1 MVLVIGIDITKTLQ
15 SKPTNLKHKK
25 LKAMK
30 NLITLIAAIV
40 LVTGLTSTVKA
51 QNGVFAT
58 ATGSATIITP
68 ISIVNAGDMNFG
80 NIAVDA
86 TSGTVVLTSAGAR
99 TRTGGVTLP
108 VSKGTVS
115 AAKFTVKGQVSSTY
129 SITLPTTALTLTSGT
144 SNSMTVTGFTS
155 DITGSLTSGAGTL
168 AADGTQTINVGATL
182 NVGASQAAGLYVS
195 GTPFAVTVNYN

>member
-1 MVLVIGIDITKTLQ
+1 M
-15 SKPTNLKHKK
+15 KK
-25 LKAMK
+25 LIA
-30 NLITLIAAIV
+30 LFAAIV
-40 LVTGLTSTVKA
+40 LVTGLASTVKA
-51 QNGVFAT
+51 QSGVFAT

-86 TSGTVVLTSAGAR
+86 TAGTVVLTSTATR

-108 VSKGTVS
+108 VTAGTVR
-115 AAKFTVKGQVSSTY
+115 AASFTVKGKASSTY

-144 SNSMTVTGFTS
+144 NNMTVNGFTS
-155 DITGSLTSGAGTL
+155 DLTGALTSGTGTIGT
-168 AADGTQTINVGATL
+168 DGTQTINVGATL
-182 NVGASQAAGLYVS
+182 NVTGSQAAGLYVS